1 MAARM
6 DQLRCIA
13 HGWTF
18 IFSVWGDCADL
29 VAFGSLEL
37 KEGLTNEVGR
47 DRPFYTRSKI
57 ISPAASKSRTR
68 HKEWL
73 KHKEAE
79 TDGPETK
86 WRGNFGLLT
95 GPELGLSS
103 QINKEQRYR
112 SRVTITTNNA
122 IFYGR

>member
-1 MAARM
+1 VAARM

-18 IFSVWGDCADL
+18 FLVWGAVL
-29 VAFGSLEL
+29 IRLRLEVSLEL
-37 KEGLTNEVGR
+37 KEGLADGVGR

-79 TDGPETK
+79 TDRRETK
-86 WRGNFGLLT
+86 WKGNFALLT

-112 SRVTITTNNA
+112 SRATITTNNA